1 MVAHV
6 GPAFDLQFIMP
17 IYEYRCGAC
26 RRRSSLFYQTFS
38 AAERAEPRCEHCGSA
53 DVSRLVSRVAVL
65 KSEESRLDD
74 LSDDA
79 ALGDVD
85 ENDPRVST
93 LLEICS
99 ALTTSPSE
107 LLQLAGLLQYQERSL
122 KLIDVEL
129 RQAFGEMQQLDEDD
143 KRLCLA
149 LLRGVID
156 LRAQRSEARP
166 RRRAS
171 RLLSKV

>member
-1 MVAHV
+1 MSIGKAVRDLIEARGLRPAEVADRL
-6 GPAFDLQFIMP
+6 GGKRNRATF
-17 IYEYRCGAC
+17 YR
-26 RRRSSLFYQTFS
+26 L
-38 AAERAEPRCEHCGSA
+38 
-53 DVSRLVSRVAVL
+53 
-65 KSEESRLDD
+65 
-74 LSDDA
+74 LS
-79 ALGDVD
+79 G
-85 ENDPRVST
+85 ETNDPRVST
-93 LLEICS
+93 LLEIGS

-129 RQAFGEMQQLDEDD
+129 RQAFGEMQQLDEED

-156 LRAQRSEARP
+156 LRAQRTDARP

-171 RLLSKV
+171 RLLQKV

>member
-1 MVAHV
+1 MAIGTAVRDLIEARGLRPAEVADRL
-6 GPAFDLQFIMP
+6 GGKRNRATF
-17 IYEYRCGAC
+17 YR
-26 RRRSSLFYQTFS
+26 L
-38 AAERAEPRCEHCGSA
+38 
-53 DVSRLVSRVAVL
+53 
-65 KSEESRLDD
+65 
-74 LSDDA
+74 LS
-79 ALGDVD
+79 G
-85 ENDPRVST
+85 ETNDPRVST

-99 ALTTSPSE
+99 SLTTSPSE

-149 LLRGVID
+149 LRGVID
-156 LRAQRSEARP
+156 LRAQRGEARP